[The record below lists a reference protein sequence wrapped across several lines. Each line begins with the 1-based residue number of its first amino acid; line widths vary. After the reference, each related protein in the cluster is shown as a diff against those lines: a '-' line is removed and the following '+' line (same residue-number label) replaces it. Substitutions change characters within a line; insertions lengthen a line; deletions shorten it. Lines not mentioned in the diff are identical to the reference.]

1 MKRIISVFLTVVIFA
16 SAFCCGDVLAKPK
29 KTTKKTTTTT
39 TTTTTT
45 KPLVIVKPK
54 YLKATESLTGVTLS
68 WNKYANA
75 DGYVISRTLKRG
87 AWKRIARIE
96 ENIDSYVDTGLTY
109 NTLYYY
115 KAKSFKYV
123 NGKRK
128 FSKVSRIV
136 PVYFGPNFYISSFK
150 DSVQLT
156 WQKIEEAKGYNIYF
170 SEDNVKFKLLKN
182 INDNTITSYT
192 HLELKPY
199 KKNYYYYIKAYVNK
213 KVKKKTKK
221 EFIYTSETE
230 WSRDVNSIING
241 SIDEPKTFYKTIRV
255 QSSTPSTTKTNITSA
270 DKKTIKTYNKNYLSN
285 DMSPAE
291 RIYNAFMFVHKNVTY
306 ASGSLYSQIW
316 SCTYVDAIFNKRLG
330 QCAQYNGAMIEYVNN
345 MGLNGTLIW
354 GYRGTSN
361 SNRWQHFWGEVK
373 LKNGVTYVLETGN
386 YGNDGNWHYFFVP
399 YSQTKKYLK
408 CGEYV
413 SGIY

>member
-1 MKRIISVFLTVVIFA
+1 MKRIISVVLTVIILSSLFCTTDVFA
-16 SAFCCGDVLAKPK
+16 KA
-29 KTTKKTTTTT
+29 KKTTTTT

-45 KPLVIVKPK
+45 QVVNIVKPK
-54 YLKATESLTGVTLS
+54 YLTATESLSGVTLAWQKS
-68 WNKYANA
+68 RNA

-96 ENIDSYVDTGLTY
+96 ENIETYVDTQVEN

-128 FSKVSRIV
+128 FSNVSKIV

-150 DSVQLT
+150 DSIQLN
-156 WQKIEEAKGYNIYF
+156 WQKIEEAKGYQIYS
-170 SEDNVKFKLLKN
+170 SEDNVNFSLLKT
-182 INDNTITSYT
+182 IKDNSITSFT

-199 KKNYYYYIKAYVNK
+199 KKNYYYYIKAYKNVKVN
-213 KVKKKTKK
+213 KKTKK
-221 EFIYTSETE
+221 EYIYISETKY
-230 WSRDVNSIING
+230 SKDINSIING
-241 SIDEPKTFYKTIRV
+241 SIDEPKTFYKTVNV
-255 QSSTPSTTKTNITSA
+255 QGNKKTSYKTDITSA
-270 DKKTIKTYNKNYLSN
+270 DKKILNTFNKNYLTA

-291 RIYNAFMFVHKNVTY
+291 RIYYAFMYVHKNVKY
-306 ASGSLYSQIW
+306 ASGNLYSQIW
-316 SCTYVDAIFNKRLG
+316 GSTYVDAIFNKQLG

-345 MGLNGTLIW
+345 MGLNGTLIL

-373 LKNGVTYVLETGN
+373 LKNGKTYVLETGN
-386 YGNDGNWHYFFVP
+386 YGNDGNWYYFFVP

-413 SGIY
+413 SGIR